1 MLAPRGVLAKTFDIE
16 GRFHSAHL
24 LVGLAGP
31 HTYTHVMAGRIRDED
46 IALVR
51 ERAKIDDVVREYVSL
66 KSAGGGSLKGLC
78 PFHEE
83 RSPSFHV
90 TPSRGMF
97 YCFGCDKGG
106 DVLTFLQEIDHLS
119 FAEAV
124 EKLAA
129 RTGVELRYVDG
140 GAAVNRQQGQRT
152 RLVEAHRLAAAFFVE
167 RLAGPEAQVGR
178 EFLDSRGFDAAAA
191 EHFGVGFAPKSWDA
205 LLSHLRSKSFTD
217 AELMAGGLVS
227 QGNRGVYD
235 RFRGR
240 LVWPIR
246 DLSGDVIG
254 FGARKL
260 FDDDDGPKYLNT
272 PETPLYKKS
281 QVLYGIDLS
290 RREISKAQQA
300 VIVEGYTDV
309 MACHLAGVTTAVA
322 TCGTS
327 FGSEH
332 IKVLRRLLMDDD
344 KMRGNVIF
352 TFDGDAAGQ
361 KAALRA
367 FEEDQKFVTQTFVA
381 VEPTGLDPCD
391 LRLQHGDAAVQALID
406 RRVPLFEFAIRST
419 LAGYDLESAEGRV
432 AALREAAPVVARI
445 RDLALRPLYT
455 QKLAGWLGTD
465 DVESVTRAVAAGGK
479 ASARASAPMPRAQT
493 GVRRDPAL
501 IVEREALKC
510 ALQEPGAVADLY
522 EVVEDSAYTHPTARQ
537 VHQAIVSAGYPTAET
552 TGLAWID
559 SVQASAEDDE
569 VRRLV
574 RELAVEPLPADA
586 GQDAR
591 YAVGVISRLL
601 EHDASRRVSDLRGR
615 LQRID
620 PVEQA
625 AEYQQCFS
633 ELLALEDHRRALRQE
648 SLGPVL

>member
-1 MLAPRGVLAKTFDIE
+1 
-16 GRFHSAHL
+16 
-24 LVGLAGP
+24 
-31 HTYTHVMAGRIRDED
+31 MAGRIRDED

-51 ERAKIDDVVREYVSL
+51 ERARIDDVVREYVSL
-66 KSAGGGSLKGLC
+66 KPAGGGSLKGLC

-90 TPSRGMF
+90 TASRGMF
-97 YCFGCDKGG
+97 YCFGCGEGG
-106 DVLTFLQEIDHLS
+106 DVLTFLQKIDHLS
-119 FAEAV
+119 FAESV
-124 EKLAA
+124 EKLAE

-140 GAAVNRQQGQRT
+140 GAAINRQQGQRT
-152 RLVEAHRLAAAFFVE
+152 RLVEAHKAAAAFYVE
-167 RLAGPEAQVGR
+167 QLSSAEAKIGR
-178 EFLDSRGFDAAAA
+178 DFLDSRGFDAAAA
-191 EHFGVGFAPKSWDA
+191 AHFGVGFAPKSWDA
-205 LLSHLRSKSFTD
+205 LTNHLRKKAFTD

-227 QGNRGVYD
+227 HGNRGVYD

-246 DLSGDVIG
+246 DLGGDVIG

-272 PETPLYKKS
+272 PESPIYKKS

-290 RREISKAQQA
+290 RREISKHQQA

-327 FGSEH
+327 FGTEH

-344 KMRGNVIF
+344 QMKGNVIF

-391 LRLQHGDAAVQALID
+391 LRLQHGDAAVQALVD

-432 AALREAAPVVARI
+432 AALREAAPVVAKI
-445 RDLALRPLYT
+445 RDAALRPEYT
-455 QKLAGWLGTD
+455 RRLAGWLGI
-465 DVESVTRAVAAGGK
+465 DVETVARAVADGGRAEQK
-479 ASARASAPMPRAQT
+479 QQPRREQPSASPAPAPMPRAQT
-493 GVRRDPAL
+493 GQRRDPAL

-510 ALQEPGAVADLY
+510 ALQEPATVAHWY
-522 EVVEDSAYTHPTARQ
+522 ESVEESAFTHPSARQ
-537 VHQAIVSAGYPTAET
+537 VHAAIAGAGFPSAEVS
-552 TGLAWID
+552 GLPWID
-559 SVQASAEDDE
+559 AVLANCEDDA

-574 RELAVEPLPADA
+574 RELAVEPLPAEF

-591 YAVGVISRLL
+591 YAIGVISRLL
-601 EHDASRRVSDLRGR
+601 ELDASRRITDLRGR

-620 PVEQA
+620 PVEQPQD
-625 AEYQQCFS
+625 YQRCF
-633 ELLALEDHRRALRQE
+633 EDLMALEEYRRSLRQE
-648 SLGPVL
+648 SLGEVG